1 MHQHENLISI
11 IAVASSLIVIALMSN
26 IAKQYP
32 PEYID
37 IFSSKPGQ
45 EKVQGYV
52 KPGTVQQS
60 AISNNNPDTINLLAG
75 LTEDQVQQLN
85 RRFDQ
90 AASLLHAK
98 QYEYAITALEDVVHI
113 QPNMPEAYVNMGFA
127 YLGLQ
132 MYDAAI
138 QAFDKTLSLRLT
150 QLNAYYGMAI
160 AYEAKKDYEAA
171 LGSMRSYIH
180 LARPGDPYLPK
191 ARAAVW
197 EWETKLGRKPN
208 VENPTNSNDPHQ
220 ANPIYK

>member
-1 MHQHENLISI
+1 MHQYENLISI
-11 IAVASSLIVIALMSN
+11 LAIASAFILIALTTN

-32 PEYID
+32 PVYVD
-37 IFSSKPGQ
+37 IFSLKPAQNKIQGYIKPGAVEQ
-45 EKVQGYV
+45 NASGENQ
-52 KPGTVQQS
+52 PETV
-60 AISNNNPDTINLLAG
+60 NLLAG
-75 LTEDQVQQLN
+75 LTDEQVRQLN
-85 RRFDQ
+85 LRFDQ

-138 QAFDKTLSLRLT
+138 QAFDKTLSLRRT
-150 QLNAYYGMAI
+150 QINAYYGMAI

-197 EWETKLGRKPN
+197 EWETRLGRSPS
-208 VENPTNSNDPHQ
+208 VENTDNTNNPHQ